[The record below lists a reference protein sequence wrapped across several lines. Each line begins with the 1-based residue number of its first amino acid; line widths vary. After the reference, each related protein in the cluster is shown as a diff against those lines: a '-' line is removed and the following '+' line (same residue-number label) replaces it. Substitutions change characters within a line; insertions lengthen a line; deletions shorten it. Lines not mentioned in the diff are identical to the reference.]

1 MGQPDRRWHP
11 ATGFSGEAKMS
22 AIKFERNE
30 RISTNARGVATTY
43 AEFTGG
49 EVAAYLAN
57 KGLLATLEACGF
69 KGFPMERMFL
79 ARGNAGFSIKAQEL
93 RNWQNTG
100 DVKNAPAKAKGGA
113 VPMPG
118 MDGLTP
124 AQVEARDAWVKAIT
138 EKTVTLEQAEAGL
151 AGSHDAVLR
160 SIKGKLANGGNAGV
174 PMPGSRTAKAKRGA
188 VAGAPA

>member
-1 MGQPDRRWHP
+1 M
-11 ATGFSGEAKMS
+11 AM
-22 AIKFERNE
+22 IKFDRNE
-30 RISTNARGVATTY
+30 RISTNARGVVTTY
-43 AEFTGG
+43 AEITGT

-69 KGFPMERMFL
+69 KGFPVERMFL

-100 DVKNAPAKAKGGA
+100 DHKSAPAKAKGGA

-118 MDGLTP
+118 QDGLTP
-124 AQVEARDAWVKAIT
+124 AQAEARDAWVKAIAD
-138 EKTVTLEQAEAGL
+138 KTVTLEEAEASL
-151 AGSHDAVLR
+151 SGSHDAVLR
-160 SIKGKLANGGNAGV
+160 SIKAKLANGGNAGV
-174 PMPGSRTAKAKRGA
+174 PLPGKRTAKAKAAA

>member
-1 MGQPDRRWHP
+1 
-11 ATGFSGEAKMS
+11 MS
-22 AIKFERNE
+22 TIKFDRNE

-49 EVAAYLAN
+49 EVASYLAT

-69 KGFPMERMFL
+69 KGFPVERMFL

-93 RNWQNTG
+93 RNWQQTG

-118 MDGLTP
+118 QDGLTP
-124 AQVEARDAWVKAIT
+124 AQAEARDAWVKAISAR
-138 EKTVTLEQAEAGL
+138 EVTLAEAETTL

-160 SIKGKLANGGNAGV
+160 AIKGKLATGGNAGT
-174 PMPGSRTAKAKRGA
+174 PLPGKRTKKAEAAAVVGA
-188 VAGAPA
+188 AA